1 VPLHAGGEFGCEI
14 GSLGT
19 AQYGG
24 RGICYL
30 EFGNNEVAK
39 VDVTFF
45 GDKRSGELIG
55 PSPDGAAEK
64 VEFGTSRIKRW
75 FGRDWASS

>member
-1 VPLHAGGEFGCEI
+1 LPKVRRRSPLSTSPARI
-14 GSLGT
+14 RGT
-19 AQYGG
+19 TASAQYGG

-45 GDKRSGELIG
+45 
-55 PSPDGAAEK
+55 A
-64 VEFGTSRIKRW
+64 TSDP
-75 FGRDWASS
+75 GS